1 MAFHFLLI
9 HSKTFTLG
17 TKGKPTGAPLLFLP
31 VCWFHSFSTAFVHD
45 VTCVL
50 VLYLSTHSVSSFPVT
65 LVLPHSC
72 DVQWLVKN
80 AEGEDWFFITTNSD
94 WEHFESV
101 KGLWAIVKEYPKP
114 STPASTSGTTS
125 GTPILS
131 IYLHLQQSRGLVH
144 ATFRKHGVDLATA
157 SWFVTPAAIECMGTQ
172 GNLLVVV
179 PNAPTTYHTTWET
192 RTLINISLLSS
203 LNCCISLCLCISLY
217 FFVFLCIS
225 LYFFVSL
232 CSAHCTNQSPSIQ

>member
-1 MAFHFLLI
+1 
-9 HSKTFTLG
+9 
-17 TKGKPTGAPLLFLP
+17 
-31 VCWFHSFSTAFVHD
+31 
-45 VTCVL
+45 
-50 VLYLSTHSVSSFPVT
+50 
-65 LVLPHSC
+65 
-72 DVQWLVKN
+72 LVKN

-114 STPASTSGTTS
+114 STTTGTTTGTTSGTTT

-192 RTLINISLLSS
+192 HTLTNISLLSS
-203 LNCCISLCLCISLY
+203 FCCCISLY

-225 LYFFVSL
+225 LYLFVRHIVRISR
-232 CSAHCTNQSPSIQ
+232 HRYNE